1 MERRSMRPTRRS
13 LAVLAAALSV
23 AAALGAGHPAAL
35 AQDRPVTLRFSS
47 NAPPKSPWAVQV
59 NRLAEAVAQESKGSL
74 KIEPFFGGQLGN
86 EQDTIQQIARG
97 RIDMGMFAIG
107 AVSLLAPELQLPILP
122 LYFSSLAESDCVM
135 DRHLVKPIG
144 ELLAAKGVTLLGV
157 GDVGQ
162 IDLAGKKA
170 YPNAQDVKGI
180 KAVTYSKNQSMM
192 WTALGANSTFV
203 GVPEWS
209 SALQSGLVD
218 VAGAPMALYVP
229 GGINKVAPVLTQL
242 NLWSTPALIVINKGI
257 HEKLSAEQQ
266 AAFARAMAV
275 ENAAKLRGEIR
286 AMEAKLREAHVA
298 GGGQI
303 VTVTAEQREGWRR
316 VVAPAWPEMVKSMG
330 GQAEQLFRTI
340 EAARATCKG

>member
-1 MERRSMRPTRRS
+1 MERFAKRR
-13 LAVLAAALSV
+13 ARRGFVAV
-23 AAALGAGHPAAL
+23 AATLSMAGVLGAAHLPAL
-35 AQDRPVTLRFSS
+35 AQERPVTLRFTS
-47 NAPPKSPWAVQV
+47 NAPPKSPWAVQI
-59 NRLAEAVAQESKGSL
+59 NRLAEKVAEESKGTV

-122 LYFSSLAESDCVM
+122 FYFSSLAESDCVM
-135 DRHLVKPIG
+135 DRHLVQPIG
-144 ELLAAKGVTLLGV
+144 ELLAGKGVTLLGV

-162 IDLAGKKA
+162 IDLVGKKP
-170 YPNAQDVKGI
+170 YPNPPDVRGI
-180 KAVTYSKNQSMM
+180 KAVTYSKSQSMM
-192 WTALGANSTFV
+192 WSALGANSTFV

-218 VAGAPMALYVP
+218 VTAAPLALYVP

-257 HEKLSAEQQ
+257 HEKLSAEQR
-266 AAFARAMAV
+266 AAVARAMAV

-286 AMEAKLREAHVA
+286 AMESKLREAHVA

-303 VTVTAEQREGWRR
+303 VAVTAEQRDGWRR
-316 VVAPAWPEMVKSMG
+316 AVAPAWPEMVKSMG
-330 GQAEQLFRTI
+330 GQAEQLFKTI
-340 EAARATCKG
+340 ETARVSCRS